1 MSPSA
6 KKRPENGVVFEVQDK
21 EPRDKIQQAV
31 NKVIKQNQL
40 KMVLKNLSLLRLLKN
55 SNPRIKKLYKLANM
69 CWNSLLRAP
78 TILLISS
85 GNIALSSGVDQNNGG
100 PQQARC
106 SKKKL
111 ESKKSESKHKVG
123 VGKRKE
129 ARQPCAA
136 MPGRKQVAPE
146 IPRTLRSHGLTTSP
160 GAQGRQRPTEC
171 PQVIFLKT
179 HQQRTAMGYMEQL
192 AAADQ
197 WIWFE
202 GLPTRVH
209 LPGPRV
215 MCRASSLRF
224 VKRCCTRFCSASLE
238 LPMYHAYRV

>member
-1 MSPSA
+1 M
-6 KKRPENGVVFEVQDK
+6 
-21 EPRDKIQQAV
+21 
-31 NKVIKQNQL
+31 
-40 KMVLKNLSLLRLLKN
+40 
-55 SNPRIKKLYKLANM
+55 
-69 CWNSLLRAP
+69 
-78 TILLISS
+78 
-85 GNIALSSGVDQNNGG
+85 DQNNGG

-111 ESKKSESKHKVG
+111 ESKNLESKRKVG

-129 ARQPCAA
+129 AWQPHAA

-160 GAQGRQRPTEC
+160 GGQGRQRPTEC

-238 LPMYHAYRV
+238 LPMYHPYRV